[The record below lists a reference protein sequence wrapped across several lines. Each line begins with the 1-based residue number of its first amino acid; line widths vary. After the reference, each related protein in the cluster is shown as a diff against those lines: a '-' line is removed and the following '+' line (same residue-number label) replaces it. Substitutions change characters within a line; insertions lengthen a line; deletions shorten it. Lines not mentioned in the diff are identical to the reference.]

1 MPKYPINGSMKKDII
16 GYVHNPS
23 LNLRDL
29 VKAQVSKPKKN
40 KEELLLNNKMFIGL
54 DGTVMDRDSFVE
66 WERDKTNAS
75 WE

>member
-1 MPKYPINGSMKKDII
+1 MKKDII

-40 KEELLLNNKMFIGL
+40 KEELLLNNKELFIGL
-54 DGTVMDRDSFVE
+54 NGTVMDKDSFVE
-66 WERDKTNAS
+66 WERDKANAS